1 MMLEGITPTTRQYPC
16 KVRTIL
22 NSLSETDKAILVE
35 ALENPAWTNSALTAA
50 LNERGLK
57 ISRYSIDSHTGKVC
71 SCWRI

>member
-1 MMLEGITPTTRQYPC
+1 MLEGITPTSRLYPC

-22 NSLSETDKAILVE
+22 SELNETDKQILVD
-35 ALENPAWTNSALTAA
+35 ALNNPAWTNSALTTA

-57 ISRYSIDSHTGKVC
+57 ISRYSIDSHTSKAC